1 MSRLSL
7 LFLLIIFITAASEA
21 EVEPTVQY
29 CGRNLAAHVSHMA
42 RDCLIYLSLD
52 YLPSPER
59 IAEIRSR
66 GIVGCCSHGCTVSD
80 LIELICNGKK

>member
-29 CGRNLAAHVSHMA
+29 CGRNLAAHT
-42 RDCLIYLSLD
+42 CLRLR
-52 YLPSPER
+52 E
-59 IAEIRSR
+59 SR
-66 GIVGCCSHGCTVSD
+66 KSD
-80 LIELICNGKK
+80 HEALLAAAVDI